1 VKQWVL
7 QRKLLRSCHPMFH
20 YSNIPSFQ
28 VKGDML
34 NKKDLLEIVREVLNS
49 RSPKRIPDEQSSYI
63 HAAVLFPIFSANGEY
78 KVLFTQRTHKVE
90 SHKGQISF
98 PGGGVETEDS
108 SLEETALREAH
119 EEIGLLNKDVE
130 ILGQLD
136 DTTTVV
142 SNFVVHPFVGRIPYP
157 YDFKINP
164 VEVKRIIEVPFRIFL
179 SDDPKYKR
187 DRAEF
192 EGVTY
197 QTPAYVYDGDV
208 IWGATAR
215 IIEGFMGILKSE
227 LDLPAK
233 L

>member
-1 VKQWVL
+1 MNQ
-7 QRKLLRSCHPMFH
+7 
-20 YSNIPSFQ
+20 
-28 VKGDML
+28 
-34 NKKDLLEIVREVLNS
+34 KDLCEIIKEVLS
-49 RSPKRIPDEQSSYI
+49 ARSPKRIPDEKSSYI

-78 KVLFTQRTHKVE
+78 QVLFTQRTHKVE
-90 SHKGQISF
+90 NHKGQISF
-98 PGGGVETEDS
+98 PGGGVEEQDE

-142 SNFVVHPFVGRIPYP
+142 SNFIVHPFVGLIPYP
-157 YDFKINP
+157 YDFEINP
-164 VEVKRIIEVPFRIFL
+164 LEVKRIIEVPFRVFL
-179 SDDPKYKR
+179 SEDPKYKR

-197 QTPAYVYDGDV
+197 PPPAYVYKGDL

-215 IIEGFMGILKSE
+215 IIEGFMEILRRE
-227 LDLPAK
+227 LDLPA
-233 L
+233 

>member
-1 VKQWVL
+1 MN
-7 QRKLLRSCHPMFH
+7 H
-20 YSNIPSFQ
+20 
-28 VKGDML
+28 
-34 NKKDLLEIVREVLNS
+34 KDLCEIIKEVLS
-49 RSPKRIPDEQSSYI
+49 ARPPKRIPDEKSSYI

-78 KVLFTQRTHKVE
+78 TILFTQRTHKVE
-90 SHKGQISF
+90 NHKGQISF
-98 PGGGVETEDS
+98 PGGGVEEEDD

-136 DTTTVV
+136 DTSTVV
-142 SNFVVHPFVGRIPYP
+142 SNFVVHPFVGLIPYP
-157 YDFKINP
+157 YDFNINP
-164 VEVKRIIEVPFRIFL
+164 IEVKRIIEVPFRIFL

-187 DRAEF
+187 DTAEF

-197 QTPAYVYDGDV
+197 PTPAYLYKGDL

-215 IIEGFMGILKSE
+215 IIEGFMGILKRE

-233 L
+233 TE